1 MVPQREQNFPTRW
14 RTCGHIIHKR
24 MFWKSSDR
32 MECFGKCISSCK
44 VPCPQ
49 LGATP
54 ECGFKCSESHN
65 VRTTSSLLLFLSR
78 DCFSLLK
85 ISILGISDHCYQSR
99 ILKAMSLHWF
109 HDLAPNKSLVL
120 YLRIAIAAAPFL
132 ESILKRV
139 LYLYLHNCH
148 RRDIWRRHHW
158 SMSRCILL
166 MSTINDRS

>member
-1 MVPQREQNFPTRW
+1 MHFLISACMMPQREQNFPTRW

-65 VRTTSSLLLFLSR
+65 VRTTSSLSLFLSR

-85 ISILGISDHCYQSR
+85 ISILGISDHCYQSK

-109 HDLAPNKSLVL
+109 HDLASNKSLVL
-120 YLRIAIAAAPFL
+120 CLRIAIAAAPFL
-132 ESILKRV
+132 E
-139 LYLYLHNCH
+139 

-166 MSTINDRS
+166 MSTINDTS